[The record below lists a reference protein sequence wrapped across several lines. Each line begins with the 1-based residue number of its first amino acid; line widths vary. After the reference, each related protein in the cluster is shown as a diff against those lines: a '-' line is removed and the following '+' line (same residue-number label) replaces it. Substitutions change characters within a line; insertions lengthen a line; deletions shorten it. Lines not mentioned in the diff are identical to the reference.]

1 MTMNY
6 DDDFVLCTNYLF
18 NALFCPII
26 MSIFAKDLN
35 YYFFAMRKL
44 LYLLVIIAIAM
55 VACKP
60 KPVVEEPSIEERTV
74 TLSADTCEIFANGED
89 TVTFMVMCNNEDV
102 TESSLIYFS
111 QNNHQLG
118 SYSFSTTEPDTI
130 SFYAKY
136 ENIKSN
142 EVTIIAKEIIPKE
155 GPLELYA
162 STDTIVANGVDA
174 AVFTV
179 IQDSVDVTS
188 ITKIYVNDSIIE
200 SNEFTTT
207 ISGLY
212 KIYASKNDTIISNEI
227 TLFAEG
233 VVDPDEPISFMAS
246 TDTIVA
252 NGIDVVLFTAKQGD
266 VDVTD
271 EIDIY
276 VNGDKIEGD
285 RFTTTK
291 PGIYKAFGKKNDLL
305 SNEVTFV
312 AKEFIEQE
320 VPIVITASTDT
331 IVADGIDEVIFTV
344 TEGRKVIT
352 DDIDIFVNGNKIE
365 GNSFSTTTAGDY
377 KAYAKRGDVTS
388 NEVSFYAK
396 EYEEPEIPEEPI
408 VLTTS
413 TNIIIADGVDAIT
426 FTAMQGDENVTNQ
439 VEIFV
444 NGSKINGN
452 VYTTTV
458 AGNYTAYAKKN
469 EITSNEVSFV
479 AEEYIEP
486 EKPIELS
493 SSTNTIIANGSD
505 VITFTV
511 MQDGD
516 NVTNQSEIYVNNSLI
531 SGNQFSTF
539 TPGTYT
545 AYAKKNEVVS
555 NEITFTAENVPDS
568 GTTIVFAEGVTVNS
582 GWYDVNKVG
591 MGDNGDINMCWAASC
606 SNIIQWWQD
615 RYVAAGNTLP
625 AGAVTGPGANGT
637 YQLALMDMY
646 HDLWNNERG
655 GSIGMG
661 IEWYFTGRNI
671 EQYASPGSI
680 AVPWD
685 ENSGGYY
692 KDIWESE
699 ILPNTYH
706 DYVHVIVPGAI
717 EFDNLISVDVN
728 NYNVWG
734 GGSGL
739 NGIDRLRKFSE
750 LVVEYMSRGM
760 MSLTISLNSNGGLM
774 HATTLWGYEID
785 NATGLLT
792 KVWLT
797 DSDDLETEPK
807 TEILHECTVSYDEV
821 SGKVKF
827 TGIPRYGA
835 FYAMTLSP
843 VSIYGSR

>member
-1 MTMNY
+1 MRIMLNIKFY
-6 DDDFVLCTNYLF
+6 AMKKLF
-18 NALFCPII
+18 
-26 MSIFAKDLN
+26 
-35 YYFFAMRKL
+35 
-44 LYLLVIIAIAM
+44 YLLVIIALG
-55 VACKP
+55 VTACRP
-60 KPVVEEPSIEERTV
+60 KPIPEEPKPI
-74 TLSADTCEIFANGED
+74 TLSVDTTFILANGED
-89 TVTFMVMCNNEDV
+89 AATFTVMCDDEIV
-102 TESSLIYFS
+102 TDECLIYFAE
-111 QNNHQLG
+111 NNKQLG
-118 SYSFSTTEPDTI
+118 SYTFSTTEPDTV
-130 SFYAKY
+130 SFYAKR
-136 ENIKSN
+136 NDTKSN
-142 EVTIIAKEIIPKE
+142 NVTIIAKEVVDDDDNDDDGDNDIIE
-155 GPLELYA
+155 GPIEL
-162 STDTIVANGVDA
+162 S
-174 AVFTV
+174 
-179 IQDSVDVTS
+179 
-188 ITKIYVNDSIIE
+188 
-200 SNEFTTT
+200 
-207 ISGLY
+207 
-212 KIYASKNDTIISNEI
+212 
-227 TLFAEG
+227 
-233 VVDPDEPISFMAS
+233 AS

-252 NGIDVVLFTAKQGD
+252 NGIDAVNFTVIQD
-266 VDVTD
+266 SIDVTSLVK
-271 EIDIY
+271 IF
-276 VNGDKIEGD
+276 VNDSIISGNN
-285 RFTTTK
+285 FTTTIA
-291 PGIYKAFGKKNDLL
+291 GNYSVYAKKNDTII
-305 SNEVTFV
+305 SNEISFF
-312 AKEFIEQE
+312 AKEYIEPE
-320 VPIVITASTDT
+320 IPIVISASTDT
-331 IVADGIDEVIFTV
+331 IVANGIDKVVFTV

-396 EYEEPEIPEEPI
+396 EYEEPEIPEDPI
-408 VLTTS
+408 VLTAS
-413 TNIIIADGVDAIT
+413 TNTIIADGVDAIT

-439 VEIFV
+439 VEYFV
-444 NGSKINGN
+444 NGNKINGN

-479 AEEYIEP
+479 AEEYVEP

-625 AGAVTGPGANGT
+625 AEAVTGPGANGT

-692 KDIWESE
+692 NDIWESE

-717 EFDNLISVDVN
+717 EFENLISVDVN

-807 TEILHECTVSYDEV
+807 TEILHECTVSYDEA

-843 VSIYGSR
+843 VSKYGSR